1 MAFAFLNLWTEAQ
14 SWVNLVASAIIIL
27 LIGFI
32 IGKVLGKL
40 AQRFLHELE
49 LNRILKKAG
58 IALSMEEFAGHAI
71 EYFIYFIAIVV
82 ALDQLGITAFVLYI
96 IVGLLALVIA
106 AAFVLS
112 IKDFIPNF
120 IAGWRLSRKKLFV
133 VGDTVT
139 IGSVTGKVKEAG
151 LLETRLQSRN
161 DVIHIPNSILFKQEI
176 RVRKK

>member
-1 MAFAFLNLWTEAQ
+1 
-14 SWVNLVASAIIIL
+14 V
-27 LIGFI
+27 
-32 IGKVLGKL
+32 
-40 AQRFLHELE
+40 
-49 LNRILKKAG
+49 
-58 IALSMEEFAGHAI
+58 
-71 EYFIYFIAIVV
+71 AIVF

-96 IVGLLALVIA
+96 IIGLLALVIA

-120 IAGWRLSRKKLFV
+120 IAGWRLSRKKLFA

-151 LLETRLQSRN
+151 LLETKLQSRK

-176 RVRKK
+176 RVRKR